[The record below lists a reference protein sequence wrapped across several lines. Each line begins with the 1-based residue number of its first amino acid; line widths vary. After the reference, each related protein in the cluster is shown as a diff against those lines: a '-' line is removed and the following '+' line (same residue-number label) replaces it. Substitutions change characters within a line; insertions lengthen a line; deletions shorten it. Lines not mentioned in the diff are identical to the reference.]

1 MLDISARD
9 RERLR
14 TLAGQQAE
22 LAAKPGMAEL
32 KKLWYAHCDCMRVR
46 PMVVIETGTFQQE
59 MIPPLMQCEGEE
71 ARKIE
76 HRLLMNTFN
85 HLYFGDDTV
94 VEDFM
99 PVGTGGWLQLFN
111 HKDEVVMAT
120 DENGRQTVGHRF
132 VYVVKD
138 LEEDFDKF
146 APSAWGWDREGA
158 QKTFD
163 TYQELF
169 GDILP
174 PRWAGANMYSTPT
187 QKLVHMMGMEQMF
200 YSMCDDPE
208 RFEKV
213 MGRIAD
219 DTIAYYRFLEENHLI
234 LPTRDFEWL
243 GQGTYCCTR
252 RLPGL
257 EDKPREDFRV
267 SDIWGFMDSQE
278 TVGIS
283 PDMFGELVFP
293 CYQKISS
300 QFGALSYGCC
310 EPVHGIWDEYLSTLP
325 NLRRVSISAWCDEEF
340 MGERLR
346 GRDIVYHRKPP
357 ATFLGVGTTLD
368 EDAVRASIRHT
379 VECARGCEVE
389 FTQRDVYTVNNDI
402 PKVRRYVEI
411 IREES
416 EKHKY

>member
-138 LEEDFDKF
+138 LEEDFDKI